1 MSFLYGAMVLRW
13 VKTLT
18 LKTMVVANWA
28 ALKKPIQM
36 IQDVATVVK
45 WTNA

>member
-1 MSFLYGAMVLRW
+1 MGED
-13 VKTLT
+13 LT

-45 WTNA
+45 